1 MGINSMFAVDRK
13 NTQTTSESYIEKI
26 NIAELQAPTAVW
38 DSSFTHIEGRFDE
51 EIVKLLLPIAS

>member
-1 MGINSMFAVDRK
+1 MFAVDRK